1 MHRASLKLPVA
12 TLVACLFSGLAPA
25 QKHDRNSYLGE
36 TPPDIVSDKEH
47 WAGAAPPSLAQ
58 LKGKVVWLHFNF

>member
-1 MHRASLKLPVA
+1 MRRSLKRCVA
-12 TLVACLFSGLAPA
+12 VVAICFFSSLAGA

-36 TPPDIVSDKEH
+36 TPPDIVAEKEH
-47 WAGAAPPSLAQ
+47 WAGTAPPSLAQ

>member
-1 MHRASLKLPVA
+1 MPGKLKLCVA
-12 TLVACLFSGLAPA
+12 AVVACLFGSLAQA

-36 TPPDIVSDKEH
+36 TPPDIVSEKEH
-47 WAGAAPPSLAQ
+47 WAGTAPPSLAQ